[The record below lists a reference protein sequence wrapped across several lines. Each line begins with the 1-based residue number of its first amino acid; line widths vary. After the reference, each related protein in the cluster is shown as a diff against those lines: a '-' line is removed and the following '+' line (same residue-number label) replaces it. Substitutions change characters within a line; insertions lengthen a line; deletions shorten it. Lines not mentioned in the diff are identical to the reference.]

1 MWLQQIPTEYQ
12 GVLAYERQE
21 PDSRERFGLSYWLSL
36 LLLLAI
42 ILVVSGELQ
51 YAKLAGGE
59 LYDELT
65 TGSTGSRQIA
75 FFVLGCASFLS
86 LILQP
91 RNESKQIKWQVLVPL
106 IGMLGFVNL
115 SMLWSDVPSVTVK
128 RAIVL
133 SIIGFTGFCLGRI
146 WDFRRFALAIV
157 FLSTAF
163 LAISVAAEIAYG
175 TFLSLGEDYRFS
187 GIFHPSRQAFNCGL
201 LATAS
206 LALFLDTKRKIYLLL
221 ALVGLLFVVLTKSRT
236 GLGATVIASATL
248 VWNGS
253 SWKHR
258 GVAIGVAMF
267 IGFGILAAAVA
278 ANPKAVVEK
287 LVLLGRDRDAAD
299 PTKLTGRLPIWS
311 QALTEFSKR
320 PIQGFGYGAFWTK
333 KRLQQFERDNN
344 WGLTHSHSAYIES
357 LLNFGGVGFGLGFA
371 LLVAIYFHC
380 WIIANRGR
388 DAPAAKLV
396 FAIMTLAMIA
406 SFTEI
411 AFIADGYEAILF
423 AACLGLACFGIEPLE
438 QEEQYG

>member
-1 MWLQQIPTEYQ
+1 MWSQQIPTEYL
-12 GVLAYERQE
+12 GTLAYERQE
-21 PDSRERFGLSYWLSL
+21 RGTHERLGVLYWLSL

-51 YAKLAGGE
+51 YARLAGGE

-65 TGSTGSRQIA
+65 TGSTGSRQVA
-75 FFVLGCASFLS
+75 FFALGCASFLS

-91 RNESKQIKWQVLVPL
+91 RHESKQIKWHILVPL
-106 IGMLGFVNL
+106 IGMLGYINL

-146 WDFRRFALAIV
+146 WDFKRFALAIV
-157 FLSTAF
+157 FLSTSF
-163 LAISVAAEIAYG
+163 LAISVAAEIAFG

-206 LALFLDTKRKIYLLL
+206 LALFLDTKKKIYLLL
-221 ALVGLLFVVLTKSRT
+221 TLIGLFFVVLTKSRT
-236 GLGATVIASATL
+236 GLGATVFACATL

-253 SWKHR
+253 SWKQR
-258 GVAIGVAMF
+258 GVAIGIAMLV
-267 IGFGILAAAVA
+267 GFGILATAVA
-278 ANPKAVVEK
+278 VNPKAVVEK

-311 QALTEFSKR
+311 QALAEFSKR

-371 LLVAIYFHC
+371 LLAAIYFHS
-380 WIIANRGR
+380 WAVANRGYQ
-388 DAPAAKLV
+388 APTAKIV

-423 AACLGLACFGIEPLE
+423 ATCLGLACFGVEPLE
-438 QEEQYG
+438 QERQH